1 MVVWISMFEDGVLP
15 VSPTSC
21 VQEPA
26 NSPEDRHDKAAL
38 AGEKTYTPR
47 PRHFWRKLR
56 IINYLFWLSA
66 FLALAGYSFQFVN
79 LFADT
84 VGEQVRVAL
93 VFYFVVSTTIFTM
106 GFP

>member
-1 MVVWISMFEDGVLP
+1 M
-15 VSPTSC
+15 
-21 VQEPA
+21 QEATDP
-26 NSPEDRHDKAAL
+26 PEDRHDKAVL
-38 AGEKTYTPR
+38 AGETTYTPQ

-79 LFADT
+79 LFADS
-84 VGEQVRVAL
+84 VLEQVRVAL
-93 VFYFVVSTTIFTM
+93 VFYFIVSTTIFTM